1 MSEYIVCT
9 FYHFTALDDPQTMR
23 EKLTDL
29 MHEHAMKGTI
39 LLAHEG
45 INGTVAGTRAAVDVL
60 KDFLKADA
68 RFAGI
73 LFKESFDSEIPFK
86 RTKVRLKKEIV
97 TMGVPEIDPR
107 QQVGTYVKPEAWNEL
122 ISNPDVVL
130 IDSRNDYEYE
140 VGTFEK
146 AINPLTRSFREF
158 PDYVKK
164 NLVAQKR
171 TKVAMFCTGGIRCE
185 KSTAYLKNLGFDEV
199 YHLEG
204 GILKYLEDIPPE
216 ESLWRGECFVFD
228 ERVTVDHDL
237 KRGDYVLCRACRF
250 PVSKA
255 DQQSDKFVH
264 GISCPRCFD
273 LTSDEEK
280 ARFAERE
287 KQVELAEQRGEPHI
301 GSDVALVQAQRRQEK
316 MRRDQL

>member
-1 MSEYIVCT
+1 MRNSGDLHSSNFGDLEEKYRHRRELALLPICEELTRFVRECLR
-9 FYHFTALDDPQTMR
+9 TALRIDNISVR
-23 EKLTDL
+23 AK
-29 MHEHAMKGTI
+29 
-39 LLAHEG
+39 
-45 INGTVAGTRAAVDVL
+45 TVDSFVA
-60 KDFLKADA
+60 KASK
-68 RFAGI
+68 I
-73 LFKESFDSEIPFK
+73 
-86 RTKVRLKKEIV
+86 
-97 TMGVPEIDPR
+97 
-107 QQVGTYVKPEAWNEL
+107 
-122 ISNPDVVL
+122 
-130 IDSRNDYEYE
+130 
-140 VGTFEK
+140 
-146 AINPLTRSFREF
+146 
-158 PDYVKK
+158 
-164 NLVAQKR
+164 
-171 TKVAMFCTGGIRCE
+171 
-185 KSTAYLKNLGFDEV
+185 
-199 YHLEG
+199 EG